1 MTVIWMN
8 LLEKMKKVV
17 VIKYHQVQEA
27 EAITAQIFPQ
37 EQNVLV
43 KIKNFH
49 LHFFDE
55 TTH

>member
-27 EAITAQIFPQ
+27 LQQ
-37 EQNVLV
+37 GKHLG
-43 KIKNFH
+43 KGLLKSSLHKSSLKNKMY
-49 LHFFDE
+49 
-55 TTH
+55 